1 MAVQFFWDAKKI
13 SLSKVSRFGF
23 SFSLWR
29 VYFYQKYNYT
39 LCNGGELAGIN
50 LPRNNF
56 SSHSDNARSFFKK
69 KNGMEK
75 KRINFCLPCIVIL
88 ANVSSEGNDH
98 W

>member
-1 MAVQFFWDAKKI
+1 MLKKFRFRRWADLGFHLVYDEFI
-13 SLSKVSRFGF
+13 FIRNTITLSI
-23 SFSLWR
+23 
-29 VYFYQKYNYT
+29 
-39 LCNGGELAGIN
+39 AADIN

-56 SSHSDNARSFFKK
+56 SSHSNNARSFFKK

-75 KRINFCLPCIVIL
+75 KSERINFCQPCIVIL